1 VAPDG
6 ARGVSSRDQRPGAG
20 DRRPD
25 QGVRPI
31 DAPRDPVPIDTPSTD
46 APRDDL
52 EARRVVAAVLEGD
65 PDAFRTLVERESRGL
80 VRSCYRILGDLHDAE
95 DAAQEAFVTAYRALG
110 TWRGDGPF
118 GAWLARIGVRI
129 AVRKASRRRPVA
141 WIDPR
146 PLAADGGR
154 DEPNAANTVGER
166 ALLGALGGAEV
177 DPAQLVV
184 RAERAA
190 SIRAAVAS
198 LDEPY
203 REVIALRFFSEL
215 SLAEIADEA
224 GRPLATVK
232 THLHRGLKR
241 LRRALET
248 EGMA

>member
-1 VAPDG
+1 MAHDG
-6 ARGVSSRDQRPGAG
+6 TRGVSSRGQRPRAG
-20 DRRPD
+20 DRHPVP
-25 QGVRPI
+25 GVHPI
-31 DAPRDPVPIDTPSTD
+31 DAPRDPGPIDTPITD
-46 APRDDL
+46 APKDDP

-80 VRSCYRILGDLHDAE
+80 VRSCYRVLGDLHDAE

-146 PLAADGGR
+146 PMAAEGGR
-154 DEPNAANTVGER
+154 DEPDAANTVGER
-166 ALLGALGGAEV
+166 ALLGALGRAEV
-177 DPAQLVV
+177 DPAQLIV

-190 SIRAAVAS
+190 SIRAAVAN

-224 GRPLATVK
+224 GRPLGTVK

-248 EGMA
+248 EGLA